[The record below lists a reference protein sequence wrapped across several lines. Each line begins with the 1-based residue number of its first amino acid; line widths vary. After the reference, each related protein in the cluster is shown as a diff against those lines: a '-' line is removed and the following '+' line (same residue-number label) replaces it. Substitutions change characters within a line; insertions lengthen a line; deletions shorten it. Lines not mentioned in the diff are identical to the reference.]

1 MNLNVNVK
9 KIKKQCVKEGFIH
22 YLCNKLCA
30 WSFSYNF
37 KPYIIGHACCK
48 RILCDNLSEAKF
60 EAVNIKDADVLFIC
74 GNINHK
80 KAEYIK
86 DVYDNMCEPK
96 WAVLVGNC
104 SNNQGLYSKAYE
116 TEIKMDEII
125 PIDMKINCCY
135 MGGKE
140 NIRDNLKE
148 LRNLIKKHKFCCKK
162 KVIADE

>member
-1 MNLNVNVK
+1 MNIDVEN
-9 KIKKQCVKEGFIH
+9 IKKQCVKEGVLLYIF
-22 YLCNKLCA
+22 NKLCA

-48 RILCDNLSEAKF
+48 KLLCDNLPESKF

-80 KAEYIK
+80 KAKYIK
-86 DVYDNMCEPK
+86 DIYENMSEPK
-96 WAVLVGNC
+96 WAVMVGSC
-104 SNNQGLYSKAYE
+104 SNNPSLYSKAYS
-116 TEIKMDEII
+116 TEVNIDDII

-140 NIRDNLKE
+140 NISDSLNK
-148 LRNLIKKHKFCCKK
+148 LRNLIKKHKFYCKK
-162 KVIADE
+162 RVCVDD